1 MIIIS
6 HRGNLDGRN
15 PNLENNP
22 EYIDFALSKGFDV
35 EIDVWYLNGSY
46 YLGHDKPDHKVD
58 IGWLKNENFWC
69 HAKNVDAMEKM
80 MEDGIHYF
88 WHENDRFTLTSKGIP
103 WCYPNNYNKN
113 GIVVILDDSLPSNL
127 ISGVCTD
134 YPLTVR
140 KKMLYFSK

>member
-1 MIIIS
+1 MNSNIQLVIPMAGEGKRFQDKYSCPKPLINV
-6 HRGNLDGRN
+6 RG
-15 PNLENNP
+15 
-22 EYIDFALSKGFDV
+22 
-35 EIDVWYLNGSY
+35 
-46 YLGHDKPDHKVD
+46 
-58 IGWLKNENFWC
+58 
-69 HAKNVDAMEKM
+69 EKM

-103 WCYPNNYNKN
+103 WCYPNNYNKK
-113 GIVVILDDSLPSNL
+113 GIVVVFDDSLPSNL